1 MPVILRYHPHILL
14 FFPAHHLLDLY
25 LQKGEV
31 GSLAGLLH
39 HLAHFSSEYQFNHE
53 THLLCLH
60 IAHCYLFSMSFYFN
74 FDSNWSADFSLDQSF
89 QKIE

>member
-14 FFPAHHLLDLY
+14 FFLAHHLLDLY

-60 IAHCYLFSMSFYFN
+60 IALCYLFSMSFYFN

>member
-14 FFPAHHLLDLY
+14 FFLAHHLLDLY
-25 LQKGEV
+25 LQKEEV
-31 GSLAGLLH
+31 DSLAGLLH
-39 HLAHFSSEYQFNHE
+39 HLAHFSSEYLFNHE
-53 THLLCLH
+53 IRLLCLR
-60 IAHCYLFSMSFYFN
+60 IVNCYLFSMSFYSN